1 MLVLLIFYWTTLDQF
16 TLCNITRSG
25 KMKVPEWVDLVKT
38 NNRLV
43 FKLCSFLDFNN
54 LVFLGRSLPPMTRIG
69 STSALPPWPATC
81 TSGSTSCYAILPLV
95 PLIEAKLSCVFC
107 WVIMWATVFSPNG
120 PGLVI
125 IVPLWTT
132 QGENNIFDKKKT
144 CPSVSINELLLQIT
158 NLVFFQVTHW
168 CLYC

>member
-1 MLVLLIFYWTTLDQF
+1 
-16 TLCNITRSG
+16 
-25 KMKVPEWVDLVKT
+25 
-38 NNRLV
+38 
-43 FKLCSFLDFNN
+43 
-54 LVFLGRSLPPMTRIG
+54 MTRIG

-81 TSGSTSCYAILPLV
+81 TSGSTTCYLFCYAFLLIV

-132 QGENNIFDKKKT
+132 QGENNIFDLKKD
-144 CPSVSINELLLQIT
+144 
-158 NLVFFQVTHW
+158 
-168 CLYC
+168 

>member
-1 MLVLLIFYWTTLDQF
+1 
-16 TLCNITRSG
+16 
-25 KMKVPEWVDLVKT
+25 MKVPEWVDLVKT

-43 FKLCSFLDFNN
+43 FKLCSRCSIFFSFHKMVL
-54 LVFLGRSLPPMTRIG
+54 FLGRSLLPMTRIG

-132 QGENNIFDKKKT
+132 QGENNIFDKKKR
-144 CPSVSINELLLQIT
+144 LAK
-158 NLVFFQVTHW
+158 VF
-168 CLYC
+168 LPK